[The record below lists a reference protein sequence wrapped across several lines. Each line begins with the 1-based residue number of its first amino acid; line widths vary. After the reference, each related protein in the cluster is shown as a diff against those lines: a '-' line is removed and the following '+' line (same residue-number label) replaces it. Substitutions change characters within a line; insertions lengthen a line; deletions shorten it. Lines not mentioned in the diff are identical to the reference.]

1 MSCDGKRGMKRMGGE
16 DRTIVVRPF
25 CGSADARTHARDH
38 SLVSSMIIQPY
49 GVRVRAT
56 ASSAGCS
63 GNLFSFPPSI
73 CFLLL
78 FPLHISFSAP
88 IQSSWIGPDW
98 IESQAKCSTVQYH
111 ISFQSNSSSLPY
123 THHKTFRPLPFL
135 SLHVCLPA
143 IEIITLRITENF
155 LIGLIIDLLTGSPTF
170 EIVSLPVC
178 EEKVVKRAQSGLSPT
193 SHLQQ

>member
-1 MSCDGKRGMKRMGGE
+1 MSCDGKRRMKRMGE

-49 GVRVRAT
+49 GVRVIAT

-170 EIVSLPVC
+170 EIVSPPVC
-178 EEKVVKRAQSGLSPT
+178 EEKVVKMAQSGLSPA